1 MKTFKELM
9 QEKVQFEI
17 PQHYEEDN
25 NEFIAAASAAHRA
38 GKKEFSLGGK
48 TYPVTIK
55 KPIKTEEQEPPF
67 TPDKPRKNPVAKA
80 GKYGQ
85 GYSVAKHLAQ
95 MAAKRQAEKQKTVKE
110 SDISFA
116 AGKEKEKEKMLTPKD
131 QNTLAKLR
139 NMMDKEKENSM
150 KFGKDVKEGKYVP
163 DDVHINPN
171 EKYAKEK
178 AASHNAAVEK
188 AKKMAAQRSVKE
200 EVEELDELS
209 KSTLASYAKK
219 ATADAR
225 FKQGLGKD
233 YEALAKRKRDSGTK
247 AALNRT
253 GLKLRMKSKD
263 RLDGVNKAID
273 RLAKEEV
280 ETIDELSKDA
290 LNKYKTKATAVAR
303 SAQANAR
310 YGDPDDI
317 DSRIKSGQVYDK
329 RVKGIKAADSRLKE
343 SYDETEYDYEGDM
356 ARGDL
361 KSIMMNAKRVHD
373 MLSPETNLPEWVQ
386 SKITK
391 AEDYISTVANYMAT
405 EMMGESAKPYVSST
419 APKLGEKGSHDV
431 LDKDGKVVKS
441 YPYSKEGM
449 MAAQSHLKKLKEETI
464 AEDVYSADMKPG
476 KDGRMKPAHRIAF
489 ANSGTDKTKKELR
502 KEREKEQ
509 EMEKEQFDLS
519 DLSLEDLISLQE
531 QAINEI
537 SKKTLGSYVS
547 KASVDM
553 ANRTADATHKKTLA
567 GADYA
572 HNISRGM
579 DTKVADKHMKQDYED
594 AKSDTKK
601 AVKRMY
607 GINKAVSRL
616 TKEEAEQV
624 EEKMNFATAKMG
636 DVIKDFEK
644 SDAPQFA
651 GKSKEKRR
659 QMAVAAKLGAERE
672 AGMREDAEMPSF
684 ADFLREYEAKDGV
697 YRHKGSY
704 GSSYQG
710 DSDDEDAPKK
720 PSAPAVK
727 RGRGRPVGSKS
738 GARTAG
744 SSTGKKSGVD
754 YSGYPLHLPN
764 KK

>member
-1 MKTFKELM
+1 MKTFKELA
-9 QEKVQFEI
+9 QEAWKKKMEAAQYEV
-17 PQHYEEDN
+17 PQDCEEDA

-55 KPIKTEEQEPPF
+55 KPIKEQAPVAPVPDKKYIKGTPEYKAYMATKKTRVGHPTKEETDVPF
-67 TPDKPRKNPVAKA
+67 TPDKPKKNPSAKA

-95 MAAKRQAEKQKTVKE
+95 MAAKRQAEKQKE
-110 SDISFA
+110 
-116 AGKEKEKEKMLTPKD
+116 
-131 QNTLAKLR
+131 
-139 NMMDKEKENSM
+139 
-150 KFGKDVKEGKYVP
+150 VKEGKYVP

-178 AASHNAAVEK
+178 AAAHNAAVEK
-188 AKKMAAQRSVKE
+188 AKKMAAQRPVKE
-200 EVEELDELS
+200 EVENIEELS
-209 KSTLASYAKK
+209 KDTLASYAKK

-233 YEALAKRKRDSGTK
+233 YEALAKRKRDAGTK

-317 DSRIKSGQVYDK
+317 DSRIKSGQTYDK

-405 EMMGESAKPYVSST
+405 EMMGE
-419 APKLGEKGSHDV
+419 
-431 LDKDGKVVKS
+431 
-441 YPYSKEGM
+441 
-449 MAAQSHLKKLKEETI
+449 ETI
-464 AEDVYSADMKPG
+464 SEDMYSSDMKPG
-476 KDGRMKPAHRIAF
+476 KDGRMKPAHRINF
-489 ANSGTDKTKKELR
+489 ANSGTDKTKAEIR
-502 KEREKEQ
+502 KEKEKEK
-509 EMEKEQFDLS
+509 EMSEQLTFTMTV
-519 DLSLEDLISLQE
+519 EEFE
-531 QAINEI
+531 QLDEI

-579 DTKVADKHMKQDYED
+579 DAKTADKHMKSDYDD
-594 AKSDTKK
+594 AKPDVKK
-601 AVKRMY
+601 AVKRMH
-607 GINKAVSRL
+607 GINKAVNRL

-624 EEKMNFATAKMG
+624 EEKMDLAKAKMG

-672 AGMREDAEMPSF
+672 AGMREDLEMPSF
-684 ADFLREYEAKDGV
+684 ADFLKEYEAKDGV

-720 PSAPAVK
+720 PSAPAEK

-744 SSTGKKSGVD
+744 SSTTKKTDGAD
-754 YSGYPLHLPN
+754 YTGYPLHLPN

>member
-38 GKKEFSLGGK
+38 GKKEFTLGGK

-55 KPIKTEEQEPPF
+55 KPIKEQAPVAPVPDKKYIKGTPEYKAYMATKKTRVGHPTTEEKDEDLPF
-67 TPDKPRKNPVAKA
+67 TPDKPKKNPVAKA

-95 MAAKRQAEKQKTVKE
+95 MAAKRQAEKQKE
-110 SDISFA
+110 
-116 AGKEKEKEKMLTPKD
+116 
-131 QNTLAKLR
+131 
-139 NMMDKEKENSM
+139 
-150 KFGKDVKEGKYVP
+150 VKEGKYVP
-163 DDVHINPN
+163 DDVHIDPK
-171 EKYAKEK
+171 EKFAKEK

-188 AKKMAAQRSVKE
+188 AKKMAAQRPVKE
-200 EVEELDELS
+200 EVELDELN

-219 ATADAR
+219 ATHDSRINQKMA
-225 FKQGLGKD
+225 KD
-233 YEALAKRKRDSGTK
+233 FEAQSNKSRKPDMKT
-247 AALNRT
+247 AA
-253 GLKLRMKSKD
+253 D
-263 RLDGVNKAID
+263 RLAGHYQKKAWKRQDGVNKAID
-273 RLAKEEV
+273 RLA
-280 ETIDELSKDA
+280 
-290 LNKYKTKATAVAR
+290 
-303 SAQANAR
+303 
-310 YGDPDDI
+310 
-317 DSRIKSGQVYDK
+317 
-329 RVKGIKAADSRLKE
+329 KE

-373 MLSPETNLPEWVQ
+373 LLKPESNLPEWVQ

-405 EMMGESAKPYVSST
+405 EMM
-419 APKLGEKGSHDV
+419 D
-431 LDKDGKVVKS
+431 
-441 YPYSKEGM
+441 
-449 MAAQSHLKKLKEETI
+449 EETI
-464 AEDVYSADMKPG
+464 SEDMYSSDEKPG
-476 KDGRMKPAHRIAF
+476 KDGRMKPAHRINF
-489 ANSGTDKTKKELR
+489 ANSGTDKTKAEIR
-502 KEREKEQ
+502 KEKEKEK
-509 EMEKEQFDLS
+509 EMSEQITFTMTVEQF
-519 DLSLEDLISLQE
+519 E
-531 QAINEI
+531 QLDEI

-553 ANRTADATHKKTLA
+553 ANRTADATQKKTLA

-579 DTKVADKHMKQDYED
+579 DVKTADKHMKSDYDD
-594 AKSDTKK
+594 AKPDVKK
-601 AVKRMY
+601 AVKRMH
-607 GINKAVSRL
+607 GINKAVNRL
-616 TKEEAEQV
+616 TKEEVEQV
-624 EEKMNFATAKMG
+624 EEKMDLAKAKMG

-659 QMAVAAKLGAERE
+659 QMAIAAKLGAERE
-672 AGMREDAEMPSF
+672 AGMKENAEMPSF
-684 ADFLREYEAKDGV
+684 SDFLKEYEAKDGV

-720 PSAPAVK
+720 PSAPAEK

-744 SSTGKKSGVD
+744 SSTSKKSGVD